1 MVVVVAI
8 RGTMNG
14 IFLRFVFAPDDDDD
28 DDDDDDVVVPVIVVV

>member
-28 DDDDDDVVVPVIVVV
+28 DDDDVVVPVILVV